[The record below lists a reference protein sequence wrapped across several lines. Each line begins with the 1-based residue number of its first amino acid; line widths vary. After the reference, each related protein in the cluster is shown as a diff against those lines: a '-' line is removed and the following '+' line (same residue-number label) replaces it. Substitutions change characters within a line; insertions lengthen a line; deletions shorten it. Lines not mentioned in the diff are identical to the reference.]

1 MSVYRFETPS
11 KSIVV
16 IEDIDCSAQKLV
28 KDETETKSK
37 GSACGGERLT
47 VFTTNYVDK
56 LDQALIRR
64 GRMDKHIEL
73 SYFSFE
79 AFKVLAKNYLN
90 LETDHLFVKIYEYL
104 EEINV
109 SPADVAKIL
118 MPKLVPGEAE
128 TCMESLIGALEKPKR
143 KQG

>member
-1 MSVYRFETPS
+1 PFSLVRTAPTPS
-11 KSIVV
+11 IK
-16 IEDIDCSAQKLV
+16 K
-28 KDETETKSK
+28 
-37 GSACGGERLT
+37 SACGGERLT

-90 LETDHLFVKIYEYL
+90 LETDHLFVKIL